1 MFCDRCGKELE
12 AASRFCNT
20 CGRPVGAPIPGTADG
35 RVSRHMTLLGILW
48 AAAGALRILEVVWL
62 FAVGRVFLPFMLSWF
77 PRETLRFPLGHIV
90 HSILGA
96 AAGFAVVWA
105 LVALLAAW
113 GLLQHEP
120 WGRTMALIA
129 GILSL
134 LRIPFGTALGVYTLW
149 VLLPQSSEEEYR
161 RVARAV

>member
-1 MFCDRCGKELE
+1 
-12 AASRFCNT
+12 
-20 CGRPVGAPIPGTADG
+20 
-35 RVSRHMTLLGILW
+35 MTLLGILW
-48 AAAGALRILEVVWL
+48 AAAGALRILELVWL

-77 PRETLRFPLGHIV
+77 PREPLGFPLGRFV
-90 HSILGA
+90 HNILGA

-105 LVALLAAW
+105 IVAILAAW

-134 LRIPFGTALGVYTLW
+134 IRIPFGTALGVYTLW

>member
-12 AASRFCNT
+12 AASRFCNA
-20 CGRPVGAPIPGTADG
+20 CGKPVGALVSATPEG
-35 RVSRHMTLLGILW
+35 RVSRHMNILGILW
-48 AAAGALRILEVVWL
+48 AATAALRILEVAWI
-62 FAVGRVFLPFMLSWF
+62 FFVGRAFLPYMLSWL
-77 PRETLRFPLGHIV
+77 PSDRMGFPLGRFV
-90 HSILGA
+90 HGILGA

-105 LVALLAAW
+105 IVAVLAAW

-129 GILSL
+129 GALALI
-134 LRIPFGTALGVYTLW
+134 RIPLGTALGIYTLW

-161 RVARAV
+161 RLARAM